1 MLTRQYT
8 NPKNW
13 ASLDELVMVLSDVHQ
28 TIVEFKRLE
37 IDTPEWLEDA
47 ERDLTL
53 EIRSYQRKVLSQKL
67 KDAQRELDSMRP
79 IDERRADLQAKVD
92 ELKRRTQ

>member
-13 ASLDELVMVLSDVHQ
+13 ASLDELVIVLSDVHQ
-28 TIVEFKRLE
+28 TIAEFKRLE

-53 EIRSYQRKVLSQKL
+53 EIRSYQRKVLNQKL

-79 IDERRADLQAKVD
+79 IDERREDLQAKVD